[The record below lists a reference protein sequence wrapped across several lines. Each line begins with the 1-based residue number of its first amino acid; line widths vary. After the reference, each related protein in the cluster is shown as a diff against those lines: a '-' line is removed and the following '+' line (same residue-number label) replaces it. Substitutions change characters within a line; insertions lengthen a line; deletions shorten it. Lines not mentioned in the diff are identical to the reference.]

1 MRTSSILARI
11 TGSTTA
17 LWICAVLWVLPTR
30 SYGDPPAHQTITSNF
45 MLTPLRIQ
53 GGRAVTSPPRPR
65 SELVSGRW
73 FTVAIIASWC
83 PHSQELM
90 HHVAGKAPKVKP
102 DLLVF
107 LDDEI
112 DRLAKKLVDQGAD
125 RDKVKAAVAQ
135 SHAAHD
141 VLFAPEQIVPR
152 LPYYVVSHKLFD
164 FVTEYPTF
172 LVCDDSQCELAE

>member
-1 MRTSSILARI
+1 MRASSILAGI
-11 TGSTTA
+11 IGGTPT
-17 LWICAVLWVLPTR
+17 LWVCVALCVLPIR

-53 GGRAVTSPPRPR
+53 GGRAVTAPPRPR

-112 DRLAKKLVDQGAD
+112 DRLGTKLVAQGAD
-125 RDKVKAAVAQ
+125 PDEVKAAIAR

-141 VLFAPEQIVPR
+141 VLFAPEKIVPR
-152 LPYYVVSHKLFD
+152 LPYYVVSHKLFN
-164 FVTEYPTF
+164 FVAEYPTF
-172 LVCDDSQCELAE
+172 LVCDDTQCEVTE